1 MIVIAILATILIN
14 LFAAAL
20 SKWDIDGGF
29 CISPAENVALFT
41 GAVVAASIVPS
52 ASYPALSAA
61 FFLYLLFTA
70 AMDSSIGQV
79 YDFLHLPIFTALVIC
94 FLSSKRVDEAL
105 IQLGI
110 YAVFLIVQLLFK
122 CYGMADT
129 FVFANCGV
137 YLCVSGS
144 GIPVEELLVYFIA
157 LSNVLFI
164 VFNISNIKLK
174 PLRLKKPS
182 PYIPAIAASLLLLL
196 II

>member
-1 MIVIAILATILIN
+1 MIVVAILTTILIN

-29 CISPAENVALFT
+29 CISPVENVALFT
-41 GAVVAASIVPS
+41 GAAVAAGLVPS
-52 ASYPALSAA
+52 APYPVLSAA
-61 FFLYLLFTA
+61 FFLYLLFAA

-79 YDFLHLPIFTALVIC
+79 YDFLHLPIFAALMMC
-94 FLSSKRVDEAL
+94 FLFSQENIYAL
-105 IQLGI
+105 IPLSI
-110 YAVFLIVQLLFK
+110 YAIFLIVQLLFK

-144 GIPVEELLVYFIA
+144 GTPIEELLVYFIA
-157 LSNVLFI
+157 LSNVLFF
-164 VFNISNIKLK
+164 VFNIGNIQIK
-174 PLRLKKPS
+174 PFQLKKSS

-196 II
+196 TI

>member
-1 MIVIAILATILIN
+1 MIVIAILATLVIN

-29 CISPAENVALFT
+29 CISPAENVAVFG

-52 ASYPALSAA
+52 APYPVLSAA
-61 FFLYLLFTA
+61 FFLYLLFAA
-70 AMDSSIGQV
+70 AMDSSTGQV
-79 YDFLHLPIFTALVIC
+79 YDFLHLPIFAALIMC
-94 FLSSKRVDEAL
+94 FLSSKRFNETL
-105 IQLGI
+105 IPLGI

-122 CYGMADT
+122 CYGIADT

-144 GIPVEELLVYFIA
+144 GIPIEELLVYFIA

-164 VFNISNIKLK
+164 VFNLGNIKVK
-174 PLRLKKPS
+174 PFRLKKPS
-182 PYIPAIAASLLLLL
+182 PYIPAIATALLLLL
-196 II
+196 